1 MPPHIVLPD
10 GRWRFVKRGHRDH
23 RQTNTTLRGG
33 NMARRGRRYY
43 AARRYAHKARS
54 WSGGRKLGSPN
65 MKNVIDG
72 AIVGIANSALPQVL
86 PAQDGLVTLGV
97 GWFRRNPTLTTLGG
111 IQVGAAL
118 GSMMAGGLGGIFKS
132 GGGGSQV

>member
-1 MPPHIVLPD
+1 M
-10 GRWRFVKRGHRDH
+10 
-23 RQTNTTLRGG
+23 
-33 NMARRGRRYY
+33 RRGRRYY
-43 AARRYAHKARS
+43 KARRAYHRARS
-54 WSGGRKLGSPN
+54 FGGGGKYGGIT
-65 MKNVIDG
+65 KNVIDG
-72 AIVGIANSALPQVL
+72 VIVGVANTALPKML

-118 GSMMAGGLGGIFKS
+118 GSMLGGSLGGLT